1 MFNKK
6 SLLVLSIALAVV
18 LAGTG
23 AAIASSHTE
32 VVNAA
37 NDFLKDVHKQG
48 FYTISPKEVN
58 TQRKVRPNLFILD
71 VRTPG
76 EVENGK
82 IPGATAVRLSKLA
95 QNLDKL
101 PENKDE
107 TIYVYCKAGTRGAYA
122 VAVLHTLGYTEAY
135 NMSGGFLAWKDAGY
149 PVEK

>member
-6 SLLVLSIALAVV
+6 SLLVLSIAFAVI

-23 AAIASSHTE
+23 TAIAADHTE
-32 VVNAA
+32 VVNAT
-37 NDFLKDVHKQG
+37 DSFLKDVHKQG
-48 FYTISPKEVN
+48 FYTISPQEVN
-58 TQRKVRPNLFILD
+58 TQRKVRPNLFLLD
-71 VRTPG
+71 VRTPS

-82 IPGATAVRLSKLA
+82 IPGATAVRLSDLA

-101 PENKDE
+101 PDNKDA
-107 TIYVYCKAGTRGAYA
+107 TMYVYCKAGTRGAYA

-149 PVEK
+149 PVE

>member
-6 SLLVLSIALAVV
+6 SLLVLSIAFAVI

-23 AAIASSHTE
+23 TVIAADHTE

-37 NDFLKDVHKQG
+37 DSFLKDVHKQG
-48 FYTISPKEVN
+48 FYTISPQEVN
-58 TQRKVRPNLFILD
+58 TQRKVRPNLFLLD
-71 VRTPG
+71 VRTPS

-82 IPGATAVRLSKLA
+82 IPGATAVRLSDLA
-95 QNLDKL
+95 QKLDKL
-101 PENKDE
+101 PDNKDA
-107 TIYVYCKAGTRGAYA
+107 TMYVYCKAGTRGAYA

-135 NMSGGFLAWKDAGY
+135 NMSGGFLAWKDTGY